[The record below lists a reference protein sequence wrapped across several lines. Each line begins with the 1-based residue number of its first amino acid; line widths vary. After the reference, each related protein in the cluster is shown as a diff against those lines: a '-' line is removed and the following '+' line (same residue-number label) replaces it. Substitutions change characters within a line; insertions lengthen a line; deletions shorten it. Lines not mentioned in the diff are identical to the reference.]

1 LVFTSGGGSSQPE
14 RLPPPPPGEEVAER
28 VVDPELKADSNKY
41 FYNRNLV
48 SNRVLVVEYL
58 KHDF

>member
-1 LVFTSGGGSSQPE
+1 LVLTSGGGSSQPE
-14 RLPPPPPGEEVAER
+14 RLPPPGEEVAER

-48 SNRVLVVEYL
+48 SNRVLVVLTENIC
-58 KHDF
+58 